1 MSTPKSASKNSWIQV
16 SETVLLESSF
26 MEIVQRDCR
35 TSDDVQPPRTHRFY
49 LFKSRDWCNIIP
61 VTEDGKIVMVKQ
73 FRAGINEHT
82 VEIPGGVA
90 DGVDRDIQESALR
103 EMTEETGYTLVP
115 GARCVK
121 LGASFPNP
129 AIQDNRTHSFVVGP
143 VRKTQEQKLDPG
155 EMIDVVEVPF
165 AQIPEMIR
173 SGEISHALMLNA
185 FLFLALEKGKGG
197 DALTQGLDSFRR
209 V

>member
-1 MSTPKSASKNSWIQV
+1 MKSNKNAWVAV
-16 SETVLLESSF
+16 SETTILESSF
-26 MEIVQRDCR
+26 MEIIQRDCR
-35 TSDDVQPPRTHRFY
+35 TSDDVHPPRTHRFY

-73 FRAGINEHT
+73 FRAGINDHT

-90 DGVDRDIQESALR
+90 DGEDHDIQASALR
-103 EMTEETGYTLVP
+103 EMTEETGYTLLP

-143 VRKTQEQKLDPG
+143 VKKSQEQKLDYG
-155 EMIDVVEVPF
+155 EMIDVVEIPF

-185 FLFLALEKGKGG
+185 FLYLALEQKLGT

-209 V
+209 A